1 MAWPVPTPPPTPDP
15 NPNLRPQHPCLQFV
29 SLKLERDQAMAVK
42 TDLEQQLEA
51 KAQECG
57 RLATA
62 LRRGQRDHEERAK
75 ERAVDEARMGAQRQV
90 KRVPR
95 APLTHFL
102 FRMPLL
108 SPPPSLPPSIS
119 PPPHTFLTPPR
130 HFTSR
135 HAPLQELARAE
146 AQFESQQHELARV
159 RSELTRLRHFMQ
171 QGSAIAQKVD
181 VGGTGASPE
190 RLGSAS
196 TSSTSASGPA
206 SSSGVGST
214 RRGVSGGVHAALR
227 DDGNAHARPASRE
240 EAKRGDKHSDDGNSE
255 VNVMGTPVRR
265 VRVSARSL
273 REVPSPVR

>member
-1 MAWPVPTPPPTPDP
+1 M
-15 NPNLRPQHPCLQFV
+15 

-75 ERAVDEARMGAQRQV
+75 ERAADEARMGAQRQV

-102 FRMPLL
+102 FRKPLSSL
-108 SPPPSLPPSIS
+108 SLSLY
-119 PPPHTFLTPPR
+119 LTAASRLSHPT
-130 HFTSR
+130 TSLHPTPR

-181 VGGTGASPE
+181 VGGTSASPE
-190 RLGSAS
+190 RLGSAL

-214 RRGVSGGVHAALR
+214 RRGGSGGVHAALR
-227 DDGNAHARPASRE
+227 DDGNARARPASRE
-240 EAKRGDKHSDDGNSE
+240 EAKRGDDGNSE

-273 REVPSPVR
+273 REMPSPVR